1 MLLGASPK
9 VITEVAAKALEFWEQ
24 QREWEAGL
32 SRNETERKQ
41 AEMAELQE
49 RLHRCD
55 AHRQQVIKQLE
66 EGKHLQVAGPQIT
79 SKVCPPRLHVAPIQF
94 CAAVRHSSAITPF
107 AGPTEPHSGAS
118 SLMARSV
125 QASAKLSFLAGA

>member
-66 EGKHLQVAGPQIT
+66 EGKHLQVTGPQIT
-79 SKVCPPRLHVAPIQF
+79 SKVNIHRVSTSLSFSFVPL
-94 CAAVRHSSAITPF
+94 
-107 AGPTEPHSGAS
+107 SGAD
-118 SLMARSV
+118 R
-125 QASAKLSFLAGA
+125 Q

>member
-1 MLLGASPK
+1 MMLLGASPK

-66 EGKHLQVAGPQIT
+66 EGKQHLAGPQIT
-79 SKVCPPRLHVAPIQF
+79 SKVNIHRVSTSL
-94 CAAVRHSSAITPF
+94 PF
-107 AGPTEPHSGAS
+107 SFVPLSGAD
-118 SLMARSV
+118 R
-125 QASAKLSFLAGA
+125 Q

>member
-1 MLLGASPK
+1 MMLLGASPK

-49 RLHRCD
+49 RFYRCD
-55 AHRQQVIKQLE
+55 AQ
-66 EGKHLQVAGPQIT
+66 
-79 SKVCPPRLHVAPIQF
+79 
-94 CAAVRHSSAITPF
+94 
-107 AGPTEPHSGAS
+107 
-118 SLMARSV
+118 
-125 QASAKLSFLAGA
+125 

>member
-1 MLLGASPK
+1 MMLLGASPK

-79 SKVCPPRLHVAPIQF
+79 SKVYPLRLRVVPGISV
-94 CAAVRHSSAITPF
+94 CAAVRH
-107 AGPTEPHSGAS
+107 
-118 SLMARSV
+118 
-125 QASAKLSFLAGA
+125 